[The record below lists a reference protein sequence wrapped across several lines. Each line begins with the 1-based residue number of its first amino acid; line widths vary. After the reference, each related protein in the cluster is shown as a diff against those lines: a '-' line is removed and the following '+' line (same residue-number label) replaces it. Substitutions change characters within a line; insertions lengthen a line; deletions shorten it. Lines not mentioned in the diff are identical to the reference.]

1 MADIDSGQDGG
12 CSGWLVVLGSHI
24 CTMFVFSVY
33 QSIGPMFVALQHYF
47 NASSASTSAILS
59 LSLFLQMGMGPIANV
74 SVKKIGFRATVMTG
88 ALISSIGFFSSSFAP
103 SISVLYLTCGV
114 CVGIGYGLIVSPALG
129 IIPFFIKKRYA
140 LANALSIAGA
150 GTGTFILVALI
161 QFLIDRYGWRG
172 AFMVFSAVNAHMFI
186 SGSLF
191 KAPPTHRINTSDVI
205 VERQHRTRGR
215 KCSPLLIMIKAL
227 DLTLFSRFPLFTLM
241 TVGSG
246 IGIGMGNIGT
256 PSFISLYTENLN
268 LAEPSKL
275 ALLVSILAGVA
286 YY

>member
-1 MADIDSGQDGG
+1 MADNDSGQDGG

-24 CTMFVFSVY
+24 CAMFVFGVY

-74 SVKKIGFRATVMTG
+74 SVKKIGFRATVMAG

-103 SISVLYLTCGV
+103 SISVLYLTYGV
-114 CVGIGYGLIVSPALG
+114 FVGIGYGLIVSPALG
-129 IIPFFIKKRYA
+129 VIPFFIKKRYA
-140 LANALSIAGA
+140 LANALSIVGA
-150 GTGTFILVALI
+150 GTGTFIFVALI

-191 KAPPTHRINTSDVI
+191 KAPPTQRINTSD
-205 VERQHRTRGR
+205 
-215 KCSPLLIMIKAL
+215 KA
-227 DLTLFSRFPLFTLM
+227 
-241 TVGSG
+241 
-246 IGIGMGNIGT
+246 
-256 PSFISLYTENLN
+256 
-268 LAEPSKL
+268 
-275 ALLVSILAGVA
+275 SILPNPANSHCWFLFLQALV
-286 YY
+286 